1 VTRPTFSNTRAAALA
16 ALGQAVAVKAQQLR
30 TEIVE
35 QLSQP
40 GTGEIYDRHIAS
52 APGDP
57 PAVDSGR
64 LRQSIVALKVDQFRW
79 RVGTN
84 VEYALYLEFGTRR
97 MAPRPF
103 LRPAAEKVRNG

>member
-1 VTRPTFSNTRAAALA
+1 MSRPTFSNARAAAIATLER
-16 ALGQAVAVKAQQLR
+16 AVAVKAQELR
-30 TEIVE
+30 TEVVE
-35 QLSQP
+35 QLTQP
-40 GTGEIYDRHIAS
+40 GRGQRYGRHIAS
-52 APGDP
+52 APGDS
-57 PAVDSGR
+57 PAVDGGR
-64 LRQSIVALKVDQFRW
+64 LWQSIVALKVDQFRW

>member
-1 VTRPTFSNTRAAALA
+1 MSADLSGVRAAALE
-16 ALGQAVAVKAQQLR
+16 ALGRAVAVKAQELR

-40 GTGEIYDRHIAS
+40 GRGQTYGRHTAS

-57 PAVDSGR
+57 PAVDTGR
-64 LRQSIVALKVDQFRW
+64 LRQSIVALKVERYRW

-84 VEYALYLEFGTRR
+84 VDYALALEFGTRHI
-97 MAPRPF
+97 AARPF
-103 LRPAAEKVRNG
+103 LRPAAEKVRSRG